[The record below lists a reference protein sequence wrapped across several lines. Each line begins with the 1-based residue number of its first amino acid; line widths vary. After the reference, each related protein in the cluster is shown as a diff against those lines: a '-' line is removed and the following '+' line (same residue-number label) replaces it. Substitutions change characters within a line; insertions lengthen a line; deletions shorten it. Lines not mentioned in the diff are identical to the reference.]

1 MDRGSWQATVH
12 SCKELDTT
20 KQLIL
25 SPKIFKTIHVNAN
38 VICSFDKT
46 TSIRRSAETALTE
59 SHRLSG
65 LNNRKLFSHGS
76 GS

>member
-1 MDRGSWQATVH
+1 MDRGSWRTTVH

-20 KQLIL
+20 EQLTL
-25 SPKIFKTIHVNAN
+25 SPKIFQTIHVN
-38 VICSFDKT
+38 VICSFDRT
-46 TSIRRSAETALTE
+46 TSVRQSAEIALTE

>member
-1 MDRGSWQATVH
+1 MLISPFRASSYHCELGL
-12 SCKELDTT
+12 KEAE
-20 KQLIL
+20 KNI
-25 SPKIFKTIHVNAN
+25 P
-38 VICSFDKT
+38 ICVPNGQIQVYGQNRS
-46 TSIRRSAETALTE
+46 SQSAETALTE

>member
-20 KQLIL
+20 EQLTL
-25 SPKIFKTIHVNAN
+25 SPKIFQTIHIN

-46 TSIRRSAETALTE
+46 TSISQSAETALTE
-59 SHRLSG
+59 GHRLSG
-65 LNNRKLFSHGS
+65 SNNRKLFSHGS